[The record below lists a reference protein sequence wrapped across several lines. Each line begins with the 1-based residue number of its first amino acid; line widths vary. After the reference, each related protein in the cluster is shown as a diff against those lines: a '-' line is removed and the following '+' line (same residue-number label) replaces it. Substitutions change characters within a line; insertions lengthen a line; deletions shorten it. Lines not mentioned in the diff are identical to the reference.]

1 MAVPDNVL
9 HSLHTMDGYDQMLAL
24 DKIAR
29 EHGIE
34 AEQLQV
40 ELQEFI
46 QRAATETAVVS
57 AQPQNDE
64 DGHDYPT
71 PPTNLDDLSSPSGQS
86 SHHLVSTSP
95 RYIDDPSTL
104 RMRYDPSVEG
114 GQRQSGVTQAILC
127 PTCSAPLGIP
137 PTRPIKV
144 TCPNCA
150 TESLFEN

>member
-1 MAVPDNVL
+1 
-9 HSLHTMDGYDQMLAL
+9 MDGYDRMLAL

-34 AEQLQV
+34 VEQLSV
-40 ELQEFI
+40 ELQEFT
-46 QRAATETAVVS
+46 QRGATAAAVVS
-57 AQPQNDE
+57 HPLSDE
-64 DGHDYPT
+64 DDFDNPT
-71 PPTNLDDLSSPSGQS
+71 APKNLDDLNSPSEQS
-86 SHHLVSTSP
+86 SQHIAATSP
-95 RYIDDPSTL
+95 RYIDDSSTL

-137 PTRPIKV
+137 STRPIKI

>member
-1 MAVPDNVL
+1 
-9 HSLHTMDGYDQMLAL
+9 MDGYDRMLAL

-34 AEQLQV
+34 VEQLSV
-40 ELQEFI
+40 ELQEFT
-46 QRAATETAVVS
+46 QRGATAAAVVS
-57 AQPQNDE
+57 PPLNDE
-64 DGHDYPT
+64 DNFDNPT
-71 PPTNLDDLSSPSGQS
+71 APTNLDDLNSPSEQS
-86 SHHLVSTSP
+86 SQHLATTSP

-137 PTRPIKV
+137 STRPIKI

>member
-9 HSLHTMDGYDQMLAL
+9 RSLHTMDGYDQMLAL

-29 EHGIE
+29 EHGVE
-34 AEQLQV
+34 VEQLLV

-46 QRAATETAVVS
+46 QRGATASAVVTPH
-57 AQPQNDE
+57 PQNYE
-64 DGHDYPT
+64 DGINSP
-71 PPTNLDDLSSPSGQS
+71 PSPTNLDDLNSPSGQS
-86 SHHLVSTSP
+86 SDQMAATSP

-137 PTRPIKV
+137 STRPIKI

>member
-9 HSLHTMDGYDQMLAL
+9 QSLHTMDGYDQMLAM

-29 EHGIE
+29 EQGVGV
-34 AEQLQV
+34 EQLQA
-40 ELQEFI
+40 ELQAFI
-46 QRAATETAVVS
+46 QRGATPIPEVPAPQENDMDGFLIPGEAA
-57 AQPQNDE
+57 
-64 DGHDYPT
+64 
-71 PPTNLDDLSSPSGQS
+71 GQS
-86 SHHLVSTSP
+86 GKSDQQLVTTSP
-95 RYIDDPSTL
+95 RYIDDPSKL

-114 GQRQSGVTQAILC
+114 GERQSGVTQAILC

-137 PTRPIKV
+137 STRPIKV

>member
-9 HSLHTMDGYDQMLAL
+9 HSLHAMDGYDRMLAL

-34 AEQLQV
+34 VEQLSV
-40 ELQEFI
+40 ELQEFT
-46 QRAATETAVVS
+46 QRGATAAAVVS
-57 AQPQNDE
+57 HPLSDE
-64 DGHDYPT
+64 DDFDNPT
-71 PPTNLDDLSSPSGQS
+71 APKNLDDLNSPSEQS
-86 SHHLVSTSP
+86 SQHIAATSP
-95 RYIDDPSTL
+95 RYIDDSSTL

-137 PTRPIKV
+137 STRPIKI

>member
-1 MAVPDNVL
+1 MAVPDSVL
-9 HSLHTMDGYDQMLAL
+9 HSLHSMDGYDQMLAL

-34 AEQLQV
+34 VAQLEAELSV
-40 ELQEFI
+40 FI
-46 QRAATETAVVS
+46 QRGVMPPTEMVESQQNVIDEFTIPGDTTGQVGQS
-57 AQPQNDE
+57 AQHLAP
-64 DGHDYPT
+64 
-71 PPTNLDDLSSPSGQS
+71 SSPQ
-86 SHHLVSTSP
+86 
-95 RYIDDPSTL
+95 YIDDPSKL

-114 GQRQSGVTQAILC
+114 GERQSGVTQAILC

-137 PTRPIKV
+137 PTRPIKI

>member
-9 HSLHTMDGYDQMLAL
+9 QSLHTMDGYDQMLAM

-29 EHGIE
+29 EQGVGV
-34 AEQLQV
+34 EQLQA
-40 ELQEFI
+40 ELQAFI
-46 QRAATETAVVS
+46 QRGATPIPEVPAPQENDMDGFLIPGEAA
-57 AQPQNDE
+57 
-64 DGHDYPT
+64 
-71 PPTNLDDLSSPSGQS
+71 GQS
-86 SHHLVSTSP
+86 GKSDQQLVTASP
-95 RYIDDPSTL
+95 RYIDDPSKL

-114 GQRQSGVTQAILC
+114 GERQSGVTQAILC

-137 PTRPIKV
+137 STRPIKV

>member
-9 HSLHTMDGYDQMLAL
+9 QSLHTMDGYDQMLAM

-29 EHGIE
+29 EQGVGV
-34 AEQLQV
+34 EQLQA
-40 ELQEFI
+40 ELQAFI
-46 QRAATETAVVS
+46 QRGVTPIPEVPAPQENDMDGFPIPGEAA
-57 AQPQNDE
+57 
-64 DGHDYPT
+64 
-71 PPTNLDDLSSPSGQS
+71 GQS
-86 SHHLVSTSP
+86 GKSDQQLVTTSP
-95 RYIDDPSTL
+95 RYIDDPSKL

-114 GQRQSGVTQAILC
+114 GERQSGVTQAILC

-137 PTRPIKV
+137 STRPIKV

>member
-9 HSLHTMDGYDQMLAL
+9 QSLHTMDGYDQMLAM

-29 EHGIE
+29 EQGVGV
-34 AEQLQV
+34 EQLQA
-40 ELQEFI
+40 ELQAFI
-46 QRAATETAVVS
+46 QRGATPIPGVPAPQENDMDGFLIPGEAA
-57 AQPQNDE
+57 
-64 DGHDYPT
+64 
-71 PPTNLDDLSSPSGQS
+71 GQS
-86 SHHLVSTSP
+86 GKSDQQLVTTSP

-114 GQRQSGVTQAILC
+114 GERQSGITQAILC
-127 PTCSAPLGIP
+127 STCSAPLGIP
-137 PTRPIKV
+137 STRPIKV